1 MTRYE
6 IAHAGEEEKI
16 VDFGNYVFSQAARP
30 HDFRALLPKVYK
42 KGVSNAR
49 MHYVAHNED
58 GDIRAMVCVLPLHME
73 ICGLP
78 LKVGTVGT
86 VSVHPYAR
94 GEGHMKHVM
103 ALMEADCRAQGMDA
117 LVLGGLRQR
126 YNHFGF
132 EHAGANPV
140 FTMHRENLRYSLGDA
155 DETPFSF
162 VRVTDNHEPLCEK
175 CFALYERGFVHG
187 ARPRAQYL
195 DYAHSWY
202 GELYAVLKNGKFDG
216 ALIENGEKTRN
227 IGELLLIDEGDLKAV
242 LKQWMLAHPQTAAP
256 RLKVWPFEHE
266 RIRTM
271 EAVAEDM
278 EIATCQMLCVLNFEN
293 TLRALLKLSTCCR
306 TMDDGEIALQIGGEQ
321 LLLRVQNGAAA
332 CEKTDRAPQLTLS
345 PMEAQRLLFLP
356 TRLVLSE
363 TPVFKNWL
371 PLPWVM
377 PSPDHF

>member
-16 VDFGNYVFSQAARP
+16 VNFGNYIFSQSARP
-30 HDFRALLPKVYK
+30 HDFRAMLPKVYK
-42 KGVSNAR
+42 KGVPNAR
-49 MHYVAHNED
+49 MHYVAHDED
-58 GDIRAMVCVLPLHME
+58 GDIRAMVCALPLQMQ

-103 ALMEADCRAQGMDA
+103 ALMEEDCRKQNMDA

-132 EHAGANPV
+132 EYAGANLL
-140 FTMHRENLRYSLGDA
+140 FTMHKENLRYSLADA
-155 DETPFSF
+155 DTAPFSF
-162 VRVTDNHEPLCEK
+162 VRVTDNDDPLCEQ
-175 CFALYERGFVHG
+175 CFALYEQGAVHG

-202 GELYAVLKNGKFDG
+202 GELYAILKNGEFAG
-216 ALIENGEKTRN
+216 ALIENGEKIRN
-227 IGELLLIDEGDLKAV
+227 IGEILLVDESDLKPV
-242 LKQWMLAHPQTAAP
+242 LKKWMQNNPQTTAP
-256 RLKVWPFEHE
+256 QLTVWPFEHE

-271 EAVAEDM
+271 EAVSEHM
-278 EIATCQMLCVLNFEN
+278 EIIPCQMLYVLNFEN
-293 TLRALLKLSTCCR
+293 TLRALMKLNALCR
-306 TMDDGEIALQIGGEQ
+306 TLQNGEAVLKIGEEQ
-321 LLLRVQNGAAA
+321 LLLSVKDGETA
-332 CEKTDRAPQLTLS
+332 CEKTDKTPDLTLT

-356 TRLVLSE
+356 TRLLLND
-363 TPVFKNWL
+363 TPVLKNWL